1 MRSKDLF
8 KTISK
13 SLQTIYEVQEAD
25 SIAFGLLDDLYGLPK
40 MDILLDKPLL
50 DTQNMAEPNLVLALQ
65 RLLQHE
71 PLQYVTSKAYFFGFE
86 FFVNA
91 NTLIPRPET
100 EELVQLIINDRAEN
114 QAISSQTILDI
125 GTGTGCIPITL
136 FLHLPKT
143 TIYAVDIDEKTLQV
157 AQKNASALGATVYFE
172 QVDILIQN
180 LDKLPN
186 FDIMVSNPPYVTERE
201 KAEIRRNVLDY
212 EPHKALFV
220 PDENPLLFY
229 RRIAELA
236 QHKLNANGIL
246 YFEINQ
252 YLGAA
257 MQDLLEG
264 LQFANV
270 QLLKDLSGNMRF
282 CKAFWRGFA

>member
-13 SLQTIYEVQEAD
+13 ALQTIYAVQEAD
-25 SIAFGLLDDLYGLPK
+25 SIAFGLLDYLYGLRK

-50 DTQNMAEPNLVLALQ
+50 ETQNMAEPNLVLALQ

-86 FFVNA
+86 FFVNS

-100 EELVQLIINDRAEN
+100 EELVQLILSDIVEK
-114 QAISSQTILDI
+114 QALSPKNILDI

-136 FLHLPKT
+136 FLNLPKT
-143 TIYAVDIDEKTLQV
+143 TVYAVDIDEKTLQV
-157 AQKNASALGATVYFE
+157 AQKNAHTLGATVYFE
-172 QVDILIQN
+172 QIDILTQD
-180 LDKLPN
+180 LDKFPN
-186 FDIMVSNPPYVTERE
+186 FDIIVSNPPYVTEKE
-201 KAEIRRNVLDY
+201 KAEIRKNVLDY

-236 QHKLNANGIL
+236 QNKLNANGTL

-257 MQDLLEG
+257 MQDLLEN
-264 LQFANV
+264 LQFENV

-282 CKAFWRGFA
+282 CKAS

>member
-8 KTISK
+8 KTISQT
-13 SLQTIYEVQEAD
+13 LQTIYEVQEAD
-25 SIAFGLLDDLYGLPK
+25 SIAFGLLDDLYGLRK

-50 DTQNMAEPNLVLALQ
+50 ETQNIAEPNLVLALQ

-100 EELVQLIINDRAEN
+100 EELVQLIINDIAQN
-114 QAISSQTILDI
+114 QLLSSQTILDI

-157 AQKNASALGATVYFE
+157 AQKNAHALGATVHFE
-172 QVDILIQN
+172 QIDILTQG
-180 LDKLPN
+180 LEKLPN
-186 FDIMVSNPPYVTERE
+186 FDIIVSNPPYVTEKE
-201 KAEIRRNVLDY
+201 KAEIRKNVLDY

-236 QHKLNANGIL
+236 QNKLNPDGVL

-257 MQDLLEG
+257 MQDLLEN
-264 LQFANV
+264 LQFENV
-270 QLLKDLSGNMRF
+270 QLLKDLSGNIRF
-282 CKAFWRGFA
+282 CKACLKVRA